1 MFDLKVEQP
10 INPPELSPAEQL
22 AMDDFLRFK
31 EERISD
37 AVYTRMRDP
46 AYVID
51 ALQIC
56 LSDNLTTQARLA
68 ELIIGHGD
76 RGIHIANIKM
86 DVMNWMTHQATQEAA
101 RGAL

>member
-1 MFDLKVEQP
+1 MFDLIEQP
-10 INPPELSPAEQL
+10 INEPELSQREKADIEDAQRWT
-22 AMDDFLRFK
+22 ARK
-31 EERISD
+31 IED

-86 DVMNWMTHQATQEAA
+86 DVRDWITHQVTKEAE
-101 RGAL
+101 RGVL